1 MVSAKMRSTAALFF
15 LTSALWGQQPAKP
28 AQANALRVD
37 QPTDGLTQPRSL
49 PAAKDNA
56 ISPELR
62 GDIYMARKMYREAIE
77 QYQSVPETA
86 VLVNKTG
93 IAYHQMTDLRTAKKY
108 YERAIKLNRHYA
120 EALNNLGT
128 IHYATR
134 SYRRAVNQYK
144 RALKEAPNSASI
156 WSNLGTAHFARKK
169 YGNAMEAYE
178 KALSIDPEVFE
189 HRSTAGVLLQERSV
203 EERAKFHFYQAK
215 LYAKNGMN
223 DRALLYL
230 RKALEEGYRER
241 DKIKDTPEFAAI
253 KDLPEFLELMQMQQ
267 RVL

>member
-1 MVSAKMRSTAALFF
+1 MVSVYMRSAAAFLF
-15 LTSALWGQQPAKP
+15 LTGALWGQQPVTP
-28 AQANALRVD
+28 AQANALRPD
-37 QPTDGLTQPRSL
+37 QPKDGLAKPRPL
-49 PAAKDNA
+49 PASKEVEL
-56 ISPELR
+56 SPELR
-62 GDIYMARKMYREAIE
+62 GDIFMARKMYREAIE
-77 QYQSVPETA
+77 QYQSLPQTS

-93 IAYHQMTDLRTAKKY
+93 IAYHQMTDLATAKKY

-128 IHYATR
+128 IHYASR

-144 RALKEAPNSASI
+144 RALKEAPRSASI

-169 YGNAMEAYE
+169 YDQAMEPYE

-241 DKIKDTPEFAAI
+241 NKIMDAPEFSAI
-253 KDLPEFLELMQMQQ
+253 KDLPEFQELMQMQQ